1 MATRVVTQA
10 NWGQWRRCAMV
21 LATTILASVPSA
33 AAAER
38 TILLYGDSLLAGY
51 GLPPEEGFAAQLQAA
66 MDEAGIAATLV
77 NASVSGETTANGLA
91 RLDWTL
97 AEAPDAV
104 ILGLGANDML
114 QGLSPEAARAN
125 LDTMLARFDAMD
137 LPVLL
142 LGMLADRGLGADYVA
157 AFDGLYPALAS
168 QHDALLYPF
177 FLEGVA
183 LDPAF
188 NQADG
193 HHPNAAGVG
202 RIVENLLPYVARLV
216 ARLP

>member
-1 MATRVVTQA
+1 MRTLAVTKR
-10 NWGQWRRCAMV
+10 NWAQWRRCAMV
-21 LATTILASVPSA
+21 LVTTILASA
-33 AAAER
+33 APAPAGP

-51 GLPPEEGFAAQLQAA
+51 GLPPQEGFASQLQAA
-66 MDEAGIAATLV
+66 MDAAGLEATLV

-91 RLDWTL
+91 RLDWSL
-97 AEAPDAV
+97 AEVPDAV

-114 QGLSPEAARAN
+114 QGLSPAAARAN
-125 LDTMLARFDAMD
+125 LDAMLDRFDALD

-142 LGMLADRGLGADYVA
+142 LGMLADRGLGPDYVA
-157 AFDGLYPALAS
+157 AFDGLYPALARE
-168 QHDALLYPF
+168 HDTLLYPF

-183 LDPAF
+183 LDPAY

-193 HHPNAAGVG
+193 HHPNAAGVA
-202 RIVENLLPYVARLV
+202 RIVQKLLPQVAALL